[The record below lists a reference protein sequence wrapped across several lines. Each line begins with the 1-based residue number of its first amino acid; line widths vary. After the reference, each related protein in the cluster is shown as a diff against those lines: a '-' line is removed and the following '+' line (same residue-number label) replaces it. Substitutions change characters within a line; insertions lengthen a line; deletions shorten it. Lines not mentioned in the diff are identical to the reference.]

1 MANKYTDAE
10 LTERVKSPGWT
21 LVTAEKG
28 DPVTGSLE
36 DILKITHG
44 RHKSGHASGLIEE
57 METAIELDMLQISML
72 WRYLGLPV

>member
-1 MANKYTDAE
+1 MAKKYTHAE

-28 DPVTGSLE
+28 EPVTGSLE

-44 RHKSGHASGLIEE
+44 RHKSGHAPGLIEE
-57 METAIELDMLQISML
+57 VETTIELDMLEIAML
-72 WRYLGLPV
+72 WRHLGLPI